1 MTDDHDLSGAYV
13 VDALDAHERARF
25 EAHLERCPQCRDE
38 VRDLRETLAT
48 LAAPTAQAPATE
60 LRGRVLAAA
69 AATPQERDP
78 APPETDQ
85 VPQETDPAPQ
95 ESSPVRELS
104 AARTARL
111 RHRIRTAVLTASAAA
126 ALVIGGTLA
135 WQEWSPSTPMTEQ
148 VMLAQDADHME
159 GAMSGGGQIAL
170 VRSSSM
176 EQAVIMGKDLPAPRA
191 GYAYQAWVKD
201 SQGTM
206 HPDAMVPM
214 DGQPALLKMPLAD
227 AMEVGVTVE
236 PMTGSA
242 EPTSEVIATI
252 TLVED
257 PAPPSTTEP
266 VGATAFGGPP
276 GHP

>member
-1 MTDDHDLSGAYV
+1 MTHDHDLSGAYV

-69 AATPQERDP
+69 ATTPQERDP
-78 APPETDQ
+78 APQ
-85 VPQETDPAPQ
+85 G
-95 ESSPVRELS
+95 SSPVRELS

-176 EQAVIMGKDLPAPRA
+176 EQAVIMGKDLPAPRD

-214 DGQPALLKMPLAD
+214 DGQPALLKMPLTD